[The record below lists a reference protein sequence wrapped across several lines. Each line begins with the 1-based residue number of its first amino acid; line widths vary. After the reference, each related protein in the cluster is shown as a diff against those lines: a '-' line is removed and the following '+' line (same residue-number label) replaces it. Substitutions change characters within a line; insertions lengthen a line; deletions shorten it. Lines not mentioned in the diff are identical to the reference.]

1 MLGRIRCSEQGLE
14 FLELGALLVELSKA
28 DIRTELGLP
37 ALRDRNALSA
47 AIADLAPHKKR
58 GRRAEPAKSQPGW
71 WPSPRS
77 RSEKVDESAPATVIP
92 VAPEEGE
99 EATDEDERDMEESLW
114 EAALLVGAENT
125 SIGDAATTVGLLVLM
140 VATQLIFLYVAA
152 QLGHDKAI
160 TAETVSEFRKFRV
173 EIAHDVQYYD
183 AARKDGI
190 EAFSAPRRRTT
201 APTLRRSLRVPV

>member
-1 MLGRIRCSEQGLE
+1 MIDALCGVAPEEDFVLPDGDVETWSVNQVAGWAATKLSARTAQALRANEVD
-14 FLELGALLVELSKA
+14 GALLIELSKA
-28 DIRTELGLP
+28 DIRTELGIP

-99 EATDEDERDMEESLW
+99 AEATEDERDMEESLW
-114 EAALLVGAENT
+114 EAALLVGAPET
-125 SIGDAATTVGLLVLM
+125 SLGDAATTVGLLVLM
-140 VATQLIFLYVAA
+140 VATQLIFLYVGRGA
-152 QLGHDKAI
+152 
-160 TAETVSEFRKFRV
+160 
-173 EIAHDVQYYD
+173 
-183 AARKDGI
+183 
-190 EAFSAPRRRTT
+190 
-201 APTLRRSLRVPV
+201 